1 MSDAPD
7 PKRLSG
13 AGFDAQRAFL
23 IEAVLAEPGARAVL
37 SRTASMGMP
46 DWALMAGA
54 IYKPVWNALTGRD
67 PAFGIND
74 YDLAYC
80 DPDDLSW
87 EGEDVWIRRGAAVF
101 AGFPREVEIRNQA
114 RVPIWFSKKFG
125 VERAP
130 IRSTEEA
137 VSQFASK
144 SHAIALR
151 LDADGQPEL
160 IAPYGLDELFSGT
173 IRPLPGIADPD
184 GWNRKCA
191 ENRTNWPE
199 IVFQD
204 V

>member
-1 MSDAPD
+1 MTASPD
-7 PKRLSG
+7 PRRLAG

-23 IEAVLAEPGARAVL
+23 IDAVLAEPGARAVL
-37 SRTASMGMP
+37 SRTAKLVM
-46 DWALMAGA
+46 
-54 IYKPVWNALTGRD
+54 PVWNALTGRD

-87 EGEDVWIRRGAAVF
+87 EAEDVWIKRGEAVF

-114 RVPIWFSKKFG
+114 RVPIWFSRKFG
-125 VERAP
+125 ADRPP
-130 IRSTEEA
+130 IRSTQDA

-173 IRPLPGIADPD
+173 IRPLPGIADPA

-191 ENRTNWPE
+191 ENSLNWPE
-199 IVFQD
+199 IVFEEI
-204 V
+204 

>member
-1 MSDAPD
+1 MTASPD
-7 PKRLSG
+7 PRRLAG

-23 IEAVLAEPGARAVL
+23 IDAVLAEPGARAVL
-37 SRTASMGMP
+37 SRTAKLVMP

-87 EGEDVWIRRGAAVF
+87 EAEDVWIKRGEAVF

-114 RVPIWFSKKFG
+114 RVPIWFSRKFG
-125 VERAP
+125 ADRPP
-130 IRSTEEA
+130 IRSTQDA

-173 IRPLPGIADPD
+173 IRPLPGIADPA

-191 ENRTNWPE
+191 ENSLNWPE
-199 IVFQD
+199 IVFEEI
-204 V
+204 

>member
-1 MSDAPD
+1 MTAPD
-7 PKRLSG
+7 PTRLSG
-13 AGFDAQRAFL
+13 ADFEEQRAFL
-23 IEAVLAEPGARAVL
+23 IEAVLAESGACAVL
-37 SRTASMGMP
+37 SRAATMGMP

-87 EGEDVWIRRGAAVF
+87 EGEDVWIRRGEAVF
-101 AGFPREVEIRNQA
+101 AGIPREVEIRNQA

-144 SHAIALR
+144 SHAIGLR

-160 IAPYGLDELFSGT
+160 IAPYGLEELFSGT
-173 IRPLPGIADPD
+173 IRPLPGLADPA
-184 GWNRKCA
+184 GWNCKCA
-191 ENRTNWPE
+191 ENRRNWPE
-199 IVFQD
+199 IAFED

>member
-1 MSDAPD
+1 MAVPD
-7 PKRLSG
+7 PTRLSG
-13 AGFDAQRAFL
+13 ADFDAQRAFL
-23 IEAVLAEPGARAVL
+23 IDAVLAEPGASAVL
-37 SRTASMGMP
+37 SRAAAMGMP

-87 EGEDVWIRRGAAVF
+87 DGEDVWIRRGEAVF
-101 AGFPREVEIRNQA
+101 TGFPREVEIRNQA

-130 IRSTEEA
+130 IRTTEEA

-173 IRPLPGIADPD
+173 IRPLPGIADPA

-191 ENRTNWPE
+191 ENRANWPE
-199 IVFQD
+199 IVFED